1 MALTRLPVANTL
13 SGTIASTNI
22 ANASLNAVTALP
34 GAIATGKIGQVLSTE
49 LDTYFT
55 TTSATFADVTGVDQT
70 ITPSATTSKIFVMIT
85 GTCGKDNA
93 ANFHFQIV
101 RDTTA
106 IYTTVWDSEH
116 PNTNYDYNFAL
127 SILDSPSSTSAL
139 DYQLQMKTDS
149 GTTSAVNSR
158 VGSPANRGI
167 TNITCWEVL
176 A

>member
-49 LDTYFT
+49 LNTYFT

-101 RDTTA
+101 RDQ
-106 IYTTVWDSEH
+106 
-116 PNTNYDYNFAL
+116 
-127 SILDSPSSTSAL
+127 
-139 DYQLQMKTDS
+139 QLI
-149 GTTSAVNSR
+149 VEL
-158 VGSPANRGI
+158 
-167 TNITCWEVL
+167 EVQQIEE
-176 A
+176 